1 MFYTL
6 LTLIISISLLV
17 KAKAKKKWK
26 WKRNLESKFLFLVN
40 YMISMLGEL
49 DFSLAKASRRSNL
62 YKLSKNQRKLLE
74 EQKKKSRLEKA
85 KRN

>member
-6 LTLIISISLLV
+6 LTQIISISLLV
-17 KAKAKKKWK
+17 KVKIKKKLK
-26 WKRNLESKFLFLVN
+26 WKKNLESNFSILVV

>member
-1 MFYTL
+1 
-6 LTLIISISLLV
+6 
-17 KAKAKKKWK
+17 
-26 WKRNLESKFLFLVN
+26 
-40 YMISMLGEL
+40 MISMLGEL

-62 YKLSKNQRKLLE
+62 YKLSKKQRKLLE